1 MHDYKYN
8 KEKYINYFMCERAIE
23 NFSNIHVRE
32 IELTSP
38 RITNFSSNDE
48 NINKIF
54 ELTKII
60 YLYHI
65 IFHIFLFSIFESIF
79 FWFYIVY
86 QEENAFKN
94 NYKEITMLS
103 NLVCINTEFDLTPL
117 YEYMKNENIK
127 YNNDVPLRFT
137 FVLNGSLFMFIL
149 FINLILLWNNQNI
162 KKINFIIL
170 KKDSIVL
177 IGLFLYE
184 YLFFQNII
192 YNYKPKAAMD
202 IQSLLFTQCI
212 N

>member
-1 MHDYKYN
+1 MND
-8 KEKYINYFMCERAIE
+8 RVIE
-23 NFSNIHVRE
+23 NFSNIHVNE

-38 RITNFSSNDE
+38 RSRNFSPNEE
-48 NINKIF
+48 NTTKKF
-54 ELTKII
+54 ELAKII

-86 QEENAFKN
+86 QEERAFKN

-103 NLVCINTEFDLTPL
+103 NLLCINAEFDLTPL

-127 YNNDVPLRFT
+127 YNNDVPLQFT
-137 FVLNGSLFMFIL
+137 FVLNGSLFIFMI

-170 KKDSIVL
+170 KQDSIVL

-192 YNYKPKAAMD
+192 YNYKPRAAMD
-202 IQSLLFTQCI
+202 IQSLLFTQCVK
-212 N
+212 

>member
-1 MHDYKYN
+1 MND
-8 KEKYINYFMCERAIE
+8 RVIE
-23 NFSNIHVRE
+23 NFSNIHVNE

-38 RITNFSSNDE
+38 RSRNFSSNEE
-48 NINKIF
+48 NTTKKF
-54 ELTKII
+54 ELAKII

-86 QEENAFKN
+86 QEERAFKN

-103 NLVCINTEFDLTPL
+103 NLLCINAEFDLTPL

-127 YNNDVPLRFT
+127 YNNDVPLQFT
-137 FVLNGSLFMFIL
+137 FVLNGSLFIFMI

-170 KKDSIVL
+170 KQDRIVL

-192 YNYKPKAAMD
+192 YNYKPRAAMD
-202 IQSLLFTQCI
+202 IQSLLFTQCVK
-212 N
+212 